1 LMIAQ
6 PGTNPPSLP
15 LPLSLEKAPE
25 RTP

>member
-1 LMIAQ
+1 MIAQ
-6 PGTNPPSLP
+6 PGTTQPS